1 MGGYKLERLPITHL
15 FALAAML
22 LVASSCSPGS
32 SGKALITYDNGSTIG
47 IVSFV
52 DLEGGFYGIITDKG
66 ELHNPVNLHVDF
78 RVDGLRISYKYK
90 TLQNVAS
97 IQMWGTSVEILEV
110 REQSKR

>member
-1 MGGYKLERLPITHL
+1 MVRKPIIHL
-15 FALAAML
+15 FAMAAMV

-32 SGKALITYDNGSTIG
+32 SGEALITDDNGETIG
-47 IVSFV
+47 IVSYV

-66 ELHNPVNLHVDF
+66 VQHSPVNLHADF

-90 TLQNVAS
+90 IIGNLAS
-97 IQMWGTSVEILEV
+97 IQMWGTSVEILEA

>member
-1 MGGYKLERLPITHL
+1 MV
-15 FALAAML
+15 

-32 SGKALITYDNGSTIG
+32 SGQALITDDNDSTIG
-47 IVSFV
+47 IVSYI

-66 ELHNPVNLHVDF
+66 VHHNPVNLQGDL
-78 RVDGLRISYKYK
+78 RIDGLRISYKYK

-97 IQMWGTSVEILEV
+97 IQMWGTSVEILEA

>member
-1 MGGYKLERLPITHL
+1 M
-15 FALAAML
+15 M

-32 SGKALITYDNGSTIG
+32 SGEALITDEAGLTIG
-47 IVSFV
+47 IVSYV
-52 DLEGGFYGIITDKG
+52 DLEGGFYGIITDEG
-66 ELHNPVNLHVDF
+66 VHHNPVNLDVDF

-90 TLQNVAS
+90 SLQNVAS